1 MFFARTAFEVV
12 HKLPV
17 GGANLPFGGA
27 ARVPPTGEH
36 SENQLSSCLPHAAST
51 LEISRR
57 QFLHLVAGVAVLPLL
72 SRTARGR
79 TYPSRPVRIIVGFP
93 PGGAADITARL
104 MGQWLSERQEVYAEK
119 WRWSAKSWRC
129 SARSGVK
136 RGCCPEEAGKE
147 AMATLTYEYA
157 VASKLA

>member
-1 MFFARTAFEVV
+1 MKFSV
-12 HKLPV
+12 PV
-17 GGANLPFGGA
+17 Q
-27 ARVPPTGEH
+27 PT
-36 SENQLSSCLPHAAST
+36 
-51 LEISRR
+51 
-57 QFLHLVAGVAVLPLL
+57 V
-72 SRTARGR
+72 RGQ
-79 TYPSRPVRIIVGFP
+79 TTP
-93 PGGAADITARL
+93 PGEAVG

-119 WRWSAKSWRC
+119 WRWCAKSWRC